1 MHSMADSVVD
11 SSQDAIAVKRVAV
24 RLLLQSLGERKTRE
38 KKRSGCAQNREAEII
53 EQTPFVHQTNG
64 TRLHFFSILLILQFQ
79 LAYPPNG
86 LSKIVGNKLLKTM
99 YEQSL
104 CSSNYLY
111 CSRP

>member
-1 MHSMADSVVD
+1 MHAMADSVVD
-11 SSQDAIAVKRVAV
+11 GSQDATAVKRVAV
-24 RLLLQSLGERKTRE
+24 RLLLRSLGERKTRE

-64 TRLHFFSILLILQFQ
+64 TRLHVFNILLILQFQ
-79 LAYPPNG
+79 LAYPPNS

-104 CSSNYLY
+104 CSSNYLH